1 MLLDPASTALVAAVA
16 MGAAVVGAVGGFGT
30 GIILAAAL
38 TPLIGFK
45 AVIPVLAVAGVLI
58 NGGRFW
64 FYRGSVSLPATGR
77 VLLASLP
84 MLVLGTWLYST
95 LDARAIGVVLGA
107 FVIASIP
114 LRRWLKSRELR
125 VGPGG
130 LMAGAG
136 VFGFASGVATGTGVI
151 LVSLLLGAGF
161 AGPAVLATDA
171 LVSIVIDIA
180 KALLFGRFD
189 LLDANAATLGVVIGI
204 ATFPGSAFGAWLVG
218 RMGAKLHTLAL
229 EALIVVGGLSMLW
242 HALWG
247 RA

>member
-1 MLLDPASTALVAAVA
+1 MA
-16 MGAAVVGAVGGFGT
+16 AAVVGAVGGFGT

-45 AVIPVLAVAGVLI
+45 AVVPVLAVAGVLI
-58 NGGRFW
+58 NAGRFW
-64 FYRGSVSLPATGR
+64 FYRHSVSLPAVGR
-77 VLLASLP
+77 VLAASLP
-84 MLVLGTWLYST
+84 MLVLGVWLYSA
-95 LDARAIGVVLGA
+95 LDARSIGLVLGG
-107 FVIASIP
+107 FVIASVP
-114 LRRWLKSRELR
+114 LRRWLKSRQLR
-125 VGPGG
+125 IGARG

-171 LVSIVIDIA
+171 LVSILIDVA

-189 LLDANAATLGVVIGI
+189 LLDPSAATLGVVIGI
-204 ATFPGSAFGAWLVG
+204 ATFPGSALGAWLVG
-218 RMGAKLHTLAL
+218 RMGAKLHTLAM
-229 EALIVVGGLSMLW
+229 EALILVGGCSMLW
-242 HALWG
+242 HALSE